1 MDRTDS
7 IVLAAGCFWCVEAVF
22 TRINGVLNV
31 LPGYAGGRLANPT
44 YREVCSGRTGHA
56 EVVKV
61 TFDPKIIDIVNLF
74 SVFFATHDPTTLNK
88 QGGDIGT
95 QYRSAI
101 FPASKA
107 QRDLAE
113 AAIKAANESG
123 NWKNQIVTTIEDL
136 EEFYLAEDYHHNYFA
151 ENQEAP
157 YCNAVIAPKL
167 SKFEKKFSVLLK

>member
-22 TRINGVLNV
+22 TRINGVLSV
-31 LPGYAGGRLANPT
+31 HPGYAGGKIANPT

-61 TFDPKIIDIVNLF
+61 TFDPKVIDIVNLF

-88 QGGDIGT
+88 QGGDVGT

-101 FPASKA
+101 FTASKT

-113 AAIKAANESG
+113 AAIQAANESG
-123 NWKNQIVTTIEDL
+123 NWTDQIVTTIEDL
-136 EEFYLAEDYHHNYFA
+136 DEFYLAEDYHHNYFA
-151 ENQEAP
+151 ENEETP
-157 YCNAVIAPKL
+157 YCIAVIAPKL
-167 SKFEKKFSVLLK
+167 LKFEKKFSELLK